1 MKIENVDVFTPN
13 ARISSAVIEFDEMIN
28 AIYSNRKEDVSNP
41 KYTVVP
47 GFVDTHI
54 HGCVGY
60 DFSNPSFEAI
70 EKMEQ
75 FLYSRGVTSV
85 LATTLSLPF
94 ERIKKT
100 VEVVRNYRLEYPDTS
115 IDGVHLEGPFVNLKK
130 KGAQNP
136 DYIKSPSDDE
146 IDYICRNADIVKVIT
161 LAPEVVREDQIARL
175 KDAGIT
181 ISIGHTCADY
191 ETSMKGLEAGASRF
205 THLFNAMNGIHHRDV
220 NAVGAGLLSDAHV
233 ELICD
238 LIHLSKEAIRLVFK
252 MKDSNRIIFISDAM
266 EATGLQPGQYDLGG
280 LDVVVSEDAA
290 RLSDGTL
297 AGSVLKLDEALQNVV
312 LRCGIPFERVIP
324 CLTATPAESS
334 GLTSGF
340 LEVGKQAD
348 MVLLDERYNVV
359 KTYKNGK
366 LVYER

>member
-1 MKIENVDVFTPN
+1 
-13 ARISSAVIEFDEMIN
+13 
-28 AIYSNRKEDVSNP
+28 
-41 KYTVVP
+41 
-47 GFVDTHI
+47 
-54 HGCVGY
+54 
-60 DFSNPSFEAI
+60 
-70 EKMEQ
+70 
-75 FLYSRGVTSV
+75 
-85 LATTLSLPF
+85 
-94 ERIKKT
+94 
-100 VEVVRNYRLEYPDTS
+100 
-115 IDGVHLEGPFVNLKK
+115 
-130 KGAQNP
+130 
-136 DYIKSPSDDE
+136 
-146 IDYICRNADIVKVIT
+146 
-161 LAPEVVREDQIARL
+161 
-175 KDAGIT
+175 
-181 ISIGHTCADY
+181 
-191 ETSMKGLEAGASRF
+191 
-205 THLFNAMNGIHHRDV
+205 
-220 NAVGAGLLSDAHV
+220 
-233 ELICD
+233 
-238 LIHLSKEAIRLVFK
+238 
-252 MKDSNRIIFISDAM
+252 M